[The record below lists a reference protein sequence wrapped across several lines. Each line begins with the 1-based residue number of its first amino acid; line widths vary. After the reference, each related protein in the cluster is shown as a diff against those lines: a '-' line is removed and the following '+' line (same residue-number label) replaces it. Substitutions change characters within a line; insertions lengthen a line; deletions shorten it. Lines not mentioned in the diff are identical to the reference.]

1 MSLHYVSSVVPNDVF
16 INADRTLTKEIQLRS
31 AVFNQLTSAVTDVP
45 SAGFNHY
52 EIITQNF
59 TTPHSTNNTTTFVV
73 TETPLGVNTFVDVN
87 MNFYSGT
94 TGLPIVK
101 HNIRGSDGALEI
113 TVINLSSNQDLNGY
127 FRITV
132 SAKQPFLY

>member
-1 MSLHYVSSVVPNDVF
+1 
-16 INADRTLTKEIQLRS
+16 
-31 AVFNQLTSAVTDVP
+31 VFNQLTSPTTDVP
-45 SAGFNHY
+45 SGGFNHY

-59 TTPHSTNNTTTFVV
+59 TTPHSSNNTTTFIV

-94 TGLPIVK
+94 DGLPIVK
-101 HNIRGSDGALEI
+101 HNIRGYDGALEI
-113 TVINLSSNQDLNGY
+113 TIINLHQNQDLNGY

-132 SAKQPFLY
+132 SAKQPVLY